1 MNRRIR
7 GIKEGRVDEAKAR
20 PALGGN
26 AAYLSALRKQRTRI
40 REWPP
45 IEYNSAGI
53 VSVLRDVMGE
63 GLGIKI
69 RSIGP
74 ALLLTQGIG
83 IAVALVLSFYGGIAP
98 FFTILLIS
106 LIYANLGRVIVPAF
120 GLLLGSRRREESAD
134 NRMFSF
140 RSFAAFALGLMAAFE
155 AGTLVIR
162 AWIVPG
168 FLPFA
173 PFFSRG
179 HVAILL
185 LNAGVAALL
194 VFLIDLYRSLR
205 RRLALRDR
213 QYVELENLQM
223 KTRLM
228 MLQARLNP
236 HFLFNTL
243 NVILD
248 LAAQAPEKIETVV
261 LNLSDIYRS
270 ILDRSESAW
279 STLGE
284 ELDLVRKYL
293 EIESLRMGPRLSF
306 RLEADPS
313 LADVPLPPL
322 LLEPLVENAVLHG
335 VGPKKDGGRI
345 LVRVEAEG
353 DHIVI
358 GIADDGVGMAEAP
371 REGGFGLTS
380 VRERLHLLYG
390 SRGRLAV
397 EKAPGGGTRVRLEV
411 PYAP

>member
-1 MNRRIR
+1 
-7 GIKEGRVDEAKAR
+7 
-20 PALGGN
+20 
-26 AAYLSALRKQRTRI
+26 
-40 REWPP
+40 
-45 IEYNSAGI
+45 
-53 VSVLRDVMGE
+53 MGD

-69 RSIGP
+69 RSVGL

-83 IAVALVLSFYGGIAP
+83 IAIALVLSFYGGIAP

-106 LIYANLGRVIVPAF
+106 LIYANLSRAFVPAF
-120 GLLLGSRRREESAD
+120 GILFGSRRRGRAVD
-134 NRMFSF
+134 DWRFSF

-155 AGTLVIR
+155 AGTLAIR
-162 AWIVPG
+162 AWIVTG

-173 PFFSRG
+173 PFFSLG

-185 LNAGVAALL
+185 SNAGAAALF
-194 VFLIDLYRSLR
+194 VFVIGLYRNLR
-205 RRLALRDR
+205 HRLALRDR

-248 LAAQAPEKIETVV
+248 LAAQAPEKIEAVV

-270 ILDRSESAW
+270 VLDRSESAW

-293 EIESLRMGPRLSF
+293 EIESVRMGPRLSF
-306 RLEADPS
+306 RLESDPS
-313 LADVPLPPL
+313 LADVPFPPL

-345 LVRVEAEG
+345 LVRGEAVG
-353 DHIVI
+353 DHLEI
-358 GIADDGVGMAEAP
+358 GIADDGMGMAEAP

-380 VRERLHLLYG
+380 VRERLQLLYG
-390 SRGRLAV
+390 PRGRLAV
-397 EKAPGGGTRVRLEV
+397 EKAPEGGTRVRLEV

>member
-1 MNRRIR
+1 
-7 GIKEGRVDEAKAR
+7 
-20 PALGGN
+20 
-26 AAYLSALRKQRTRI
+26 
-40 REWPP
+40 
-45 IEYNSAGI
+45 
-53 VSVLRDVMGE
+53 MGD

-69 RSIGP
+69 RSVGL

-83 IAVALVLSFYGGIAP
+83 IAIALVLSFYGGIAP

-106 LIYANLGRVIVPAF
+106 LYANLSRAFVPAF
-120 GLLLGSRRREESAD
+120 GILFGSRRRGRAVD
-134 NRMFSF
+134 DWRFSF

-155 AGTLVIR
+155 AGTLAIR
-162 AWIVPG
+162 AWIVTG

-173 PFFSRG
+173 PFFSLG

-185 LNAGVAALL
+185 SNAGAAALF
-194 VFLIDLYRSLR
+194 VFVIGLYRNLR
-205 RRLALRDR
+205 HRLALRDR

-248 LAAQAPEKIETVV
+248 LAAQAPEKIEAVV

-270 ILDRSESAW
+270 VLDRSESAW

-293 EIESLRMGPRLSF
+293 EIESVRMGPRLSF
-306 RLEADPS
+306 RLESDPS
-313 LADVPLPPL
+313 LADVPFPPL

-335 VGPKKDGGRI
+335 IGPAQG
-345 LVRVEAEG
+345 
-353 DHIVI
+353 
-358 GIADDGVGMAEAP
+358 P

-380 VRERLHLLYG
+380 VRERLQLLYG
-390 SRGRLAV
+390 PRGRLAV
-397 EKAPGGGTRVRLEV
+397 EKAPEGGTRVRLEV